1 MNKKIW
7 GQLLSIDPH
16 ECDHKTLTTKS
27 KLAEFCTTLCKEI
40 KMQPYG
46 RPIVKRFGDGD
57 LEGNTAVQL
66 IQTSNITVH
75 CDEIYDRTFIDIFS
89 CKTFNAEKAKKY
101 CQTFFKAKKLKFKNT
116 YRG

>member
-7 GQLLSIDPH
+7 GQLLSIDLYD
-16 ECDHKTLTTKS
+16 CDREPITNKKGLGK
-27 KLAEFCTTLCKEI
+27 FCLDLCKEI
-40 KMQPYG
+40 DMVPYG
-46 RPIVKRFGDGD
+46 KPIVKRFGDGD

-75 CDEIYDRTFIDIFS
+75 CDEIYNRVFIDIFS
-89 CKTFNAEKAKKY
+89 CKKFSTPKAKKF
-101 CQTFFKAKKLKFKNT
+101 CRDFFKGKKMKFHNI